1 MYRGIILL
9 PMAWFSSSHLRRII
23 NILLIYCSGLQ
34 QEPLQK
40 RFLWDFH
47 FCANHLVWI
56 QKVKLPMITIKVI
69 TENQAYWGF
78 HG

>member
-1 MYRGIILL
+1 MYSGIILL

-23 NILLIYCSGLQ
+23 NILFIYFSGLQ

-40 RFLWDFH
+40 RFLRDFY
-47 FCANHLVWI
+47 FRANHLVWI
-56 QKVKLPMITIKVI
+56 QKLKLPMITIKVI

-78 HG
+78 PG